1 MLASIQKD
9 YAIIDKAAGEF
20 LGKLTGTNIAK
31 DIALSAEM
39 GGLMLL
45 RASKVDLSKLAAGN
59 VLLGVIP
66 DDVYKQIDRF
76 IFGWA
81 ATNGLDTTQ
90 ISKEEFSNFLKGHND
105 YFPELTKYENGF
117 YEICRMNG
125 IKTEYY
131 PFVAI
136 SSAMKLVLVG
146 DKMKLLNGKSGRAIV
161 HYHVI
166 CGSKKVPYPAT
177 T

>member
-9 YAIIDKAAGEF
+9 YAIINKAAIEF
-20 LGKLTGTNIAK
+20 LKKLTGTSIAK

-45 RASKVDLSKLAAGN
+45 RASKVEVSKYQGGN
-59 VLLGVIP
+59 VLLGAIP
-66 DDVYKQIDRF
+66 DDIYKQIDRF
-76 IFGWA
+76 IIGWA
-81 ATNGLDTTQ
+81 ATNGLDTTE
-90 ISKEEFSNFLKGHND
+90 ISKEEFSNSLKGHSD

-117 YEICRMNG
+117 YEVCRANG
-125 IKTEYY
+125 IKTAYY

-136 SSAMKLVLVG
+136 SSAMNLVLTG
-146 DKMKLLNGKSGRAIV
+146 EKMKLLNGKTGRAIV

-166 CGSKKVPYPAT
+166 CGSKKVPYPAK
-177 T
+177 

>member
-9 YAIIDKAAGEF
+9 YPVINKAAGEF

-31 DIALSAEM
+31 DIILSAEM

-45 RASKVDLSKLAAGN
+45 RASKVDLLKYQGGN
-59 VLLGVIP
+59 ALIGAIA
-66 DDVYKQIDRF
+66 DDIYGQIDRF
-76 IFGWA
+76 IIGWA
-81 ATNGLDTTQ
+81 TANGLDTTE
-90 ISKEEFSNFLKGHND
+90 ISKEEFANSLKGHSD

-117 YEICRMNG
+117 YEICRANG
-125 IKTEYY
+125 IKIEYY

-136 SSAMKLVLVG
+136 SSAMRLVLVG

-161 HYHVI
+161 HYHII
-166 CGSKKVPYPAT
+166 CGSKTVPYPIK
-177 T
+177 